1 VGYPLARRLWAVV
14 GVQAVLATGFAFEH
28 GAALELWPFGG
39 GQLTHIFVASIFA
52 AAAASF
58 ATAVNG

>member
-1 VGYPLARRLWAVV
+1 V
-14 GVQAVLATGFAFEH
+14 GVQAVLAAGFALEH

-39 GQLTHIFVASIFA
+39 GQLTHVFFASIFA

-58 ATAVNG
+58 TTAVNG